1 MQKKILLPVIALALV
16 LCLVLA
22 WYEDHQNTVPD
33 ERNEPS
39 NSESVSP
46 SPSDDDGTEEKNKP
60 GELEN
65 GLGWG

>member
-1 MQKKILLPVIALALV
+1 MGNRMGKKIALLVIGVALI

-22 WYEDHQNTVPD
+22 RYADQRNDLPD
-33 ERNEPS
+33 QPS
-39 NSESVSP
+39 DPVSSETVSP
-46 SPSDDDGTEEKNKP
+46 SPSDDGDKP